1 MTRAGFLQSLA
12 AVATAAIS
20 PKGEAVHAEASITA
34 EEFVP
39 EGKHFILSVPGALS
53 LSAYEQLRR
62 CCDEEF
68 LGCKV
73 TILSGG
79 VRLEEVR
86 PLGTADIASA
96 VEAGVRRALE
106 ADRAEQEADRARI
119 TRELAEAE
127 ERKPLF
133 FYDAFTQGIDAGRYR
148 AAGYRL
154 VEVRRAGK
162 LRDKAAW
169 QDCVDRLNR
178 EQRLPT
184 TDIYA

>member
-1 MTRAGFLQSLA
+1 MTREGFLQSLA

-68 LGCKV
+68 PGCKV

-106 ADRAEQEADRARI
+106 ADRAADGRRLDEV
-119 TRELAEAE
+119 RSSLDSSPEDQFGNLRS
-127 ERKPLF
+127 RKP
-133 FYDAFTQGIDAGRYR
+133 
-148 AAGYRL
+148 
-154 VEVRRAGK
+154 
-162 LRDKAAW
+162 
-169 QDCVDRLNR
+169 
-178 EQRLPT
+178 
-184 TDIYA
+184 